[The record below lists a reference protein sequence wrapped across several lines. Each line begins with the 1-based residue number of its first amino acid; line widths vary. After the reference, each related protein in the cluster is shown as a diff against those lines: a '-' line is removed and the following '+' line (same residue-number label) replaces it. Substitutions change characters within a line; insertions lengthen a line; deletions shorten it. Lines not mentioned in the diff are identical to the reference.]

1 MRRAMG
7 VVVLGVLGVS
17 APARGYVV
25 AAKPVHDFGMVEQGA
40 AVEHQFALKNRGRSW
55 VRIEGAQSSCDCT
68 VAASDG
74 QLVRPGD
81 ITWVRVRLDTSKLSG
96 RTTKTVTLRTSDAR
110 TPAVQLGLTG
120 VVQSDLVVSPILVYM
135 GFVLRGDTARREL
148 LVSPG
153 RPGDA
158 QHTVSTVETDSPNIR
173 AYVWPGDKPGQQ
185 KVIVELDALAPP
197 GRFSDHV
204 IIRTT
209 SPRQPEITVP
219 VFGQVSW

>member
-1 MRRAMG
+1 MRLAMA
-7 VVVLGVLGVS
+7 VVALGVLLGS
-17 APARGYVV
+17 APAQGYVV
-25 AAKPVHDFGMVEQGA
+25 AAKPLHDFGVVEQGVG
-40 AVEHQFALKNRGRSW
+40 VEHQFALKNQGRSW
-55 VRIEGAQSSCDCT
+55 VRIDGAQSSCDCT

-81 ITWVRVRLDTSKLSG
+81 ITWVRVRLDTTKLSG

-120 VVQSDLVVSPILVYM
+120 VVQSDLVVSPIPIYM
-135 GFVLRGDTARREL
+135 GFVPRGDSARREL

-173 AYVWPGDKPGQQ
+173 AYIWPGDKKGQQ
-185 KVIVELDALAPP
+185 KVIVEVNTFAPP

-209 SPRQPEITVP
+209 SPRQAEITVP